1 MSKMFTNRCLRSVYV
16 NIQWRI
22 PIIRRYS
29 NLDSEMK
36 RLNDEKRY
44 KEALTLF
51 VEHEQKGQCAISDIA
66 INQALKSSTNM
77 KDFSSGLKISSRY
90 SSRIEKNSFIQ
101 ASLIHF
107 YMQFGD
113 INRAREIFR
122 QSENKTKAVYG
133 ALMRGKRF
141 HFYEFL
147 LISNVGFIKNNM
159 FQEAVDLF
167 SEIIDPDE
175 MNIMLFLNACSG
187 IATKETLVTIDKVL
201 SNIPNRYRESKQ
213 ILIAAYDAFI
223 KCGDLPKAEKL
234 FPKIERTVRSYGNLM
249 NAYNNNEQPEKTFK
263 LYKRMKTDGIKANFL
278 IYVFLLNACAN
289 LGVLSI
295 SQSIYEQI
303 PKTFLD
309 HPYVQT
315 ALIDMWGKSSCIDK
329 AKNTFESIIEPD
341 TSTYTSMINVYGLNG
356 MALQA
361 VELFRRMP
369 SELVTEAT
377 YICVLNA
384 CSHSGLVNEA
394 QAIFSTIKTK
404 TEHIYA
410 TMVDCFSRLSLFDEA
425 QELVDVYESCHSP
438 SSSMLMAL
446 LSGARNRNDCFLA
459 EKIFNRIQQ
468 NFSQD
473 RDLFIAASV
482 LLGNIY
488 ASTGD
493 LEKAAEMKKKISQID
508 VKKKLAW
515 LGQKNFELMI
525 GSHPRSDEIYA
536 EGEKIS
542 RELVSRGHQY
552 GSSWITRVLGE
563 NETTESVLY
572 GHSERLAIAWNFV
585 VNPHA
590 STIQITKN
598 LRVCG
603 DCHQTT
609 KRIALLRQC
618 DIIVRDANRIH
629 HFYKTGQCS
638 CNDHF

>member
-1 MSKMFTNRCLRSVYV
+1 
-16 NIQWRI
+16 
-22 PIIRRYS
+22 
-29 NLDSEMK
+29 
-36 RLNDEKRY
+36 
-44 KEALTLF
+44 
-51 VEHEQKGQCAISDIA
+51 
-66 INQALKSSTNM
+66 
-77 KDFSSGLKISSRY
+77 
-90 SSRIEKNSFIQ
+90 
-101 ASLIHF
+101 
-107 YMQFGD
+107 
-113 INRAREIFR
+113 
-122 QSENKTKAVYG
+122 
-133 ALMRGKRF
+133 
-141 HFYEFL
+141 
-147 LISNVGFIKNNM
+147 
-159 FQEAVDLF
+159 
-167 SEIIDPDE
+167 
-175 MNIMLFLNACSG
+175 
-187 IATKETLVTIDKVL
+187 
-201 SNIPNRYRESKQ
+201 
-213 ILIAAYDAFI
+213 YDAFI

-603 DCHQTT
+603 DC
-609 KRIALLRQC
+609 
-618 DIIVRDANRIH
+618 
-629 HFYKTGQCS
+629 
-638 CNDHF
+638 